1 MTKTKKKSKIF
12 FEIEIFLNIR
22 YKVDFFKMFAKKQI
36 KNDELK
42 TIKSIMKRFVEII
55 VDSIDDTFTF
65 KKHIR
70 IDQFKFEKK
79 QLISFRLKKK
89 KFVNK

>member
-22 YKVDFFKMFAKKQI
+22 YKIDFFKMFAKKQI

-65 KKHIR
+65 KKYIR

-79 QLISFRLKKK
+79 TINFVSIKKK
-89 KFVNK
+89 EIRE

>member
-1 MTKTKKKSKIF
+1 MTKAKKKSEFF
-12 FEIEIFLNIR
+12 FEIKILLNIR
-22 YKVDFFKMFAKKQI
+22 YKIDFLKMFAKKQI

-42 TIKSIMKRFVEII
+42 TVKSIMKRFVEII

-70 IDQFKFEKK
+70 IDQLKFEKK

-89 KFVNK
+89 KLVNK